1 MKSLLTRIL
10 PALLLSLLAG
20 SPTLAAP
27 LLNLNLSLDRDV
39 LPAEQHETAIIK
51 VSLEVPA
58 IPRETARPPVNLTLI
73 LDRSGSMSGDKI
85 IKAREAAIT
94 ALRLLGPQ
102 DLFSMVIYDHN
113 IQTLIP
119 PQSAANTERI
129 EAQIMRIRTGGNTA
143 LFGAVS
149 QGAAEIRKNLGGKFV
164 HRAILLSDGLA
175 NVGPSTPADLARLG
189 AALLKE
195 GLSVTTIG
203 IGNGFN
209 EDLMAGLADRSDG
222 NHYFVESSVDLPRI
236 FATELGDVLSIAA
249 RRITIEL
256 ETPTGVR
263 PLRIIGREGR
273 ISDNRV
279 EIHLNQLYGGQEK
292 YALIEV
298 EVKPGQAEQILKIA
312 QANCIY
318 ENALTNRQ
326 ENSSA
331 KAQVRFSH
339 RAEEIVQSANKPVLK
354 AILENEIA
362 ASRDR
367 ALDLYNAG
375 RKDEAIAE
383 IQQRSIKLQTQ
394 SNALGF
400 SDLAGQAEAFEE
412 DTKTFA
418 APALPS
424 AVKKEIRS
432 ESYKVRKQQKDY

>member
-1 MKSLLTRIL
+1 MKSILRKLLPT
-10 PALLLSLLAG
+10 LLLSLLIA
-20 SPTLAAP
+20 SPSLAAP

-39 LPAEQHETAIIK
+39 LPAGQNETAIIK
-51 VSLEVPA
+51 ISLDVA
-58 IPRETARPPVNLTLI
+58 KIPRETSRPPVNLTLV

-94 ALRLLGPQ
+94 ALRLLEPQ
-102 DLFSMVIYDHN
+102 DMFSLVIYDHN
-113 IQTLIP
+113 VQTLIP
-119 PQSAANTERI
+119 PQSAANTEWLESRI
-129 EAQIMRIRTGGNTA
+129 MQIRTGGNTA

-149 QGAAEIRKNLGGKFV
+149 QGAAEIRKNLERKFV
-164 HRAILLSDGLA
+164 HRVILLSDGLA
-175 NVGPSTPADLARLG
+175 NVGPSNPVDLARLG

-195 GLSVTTIG
+195 GISVTTIG
-203 IGNGFN
+203 IGNSFN

-236 FATELGDVLSIAA
+236 FAAELGDVLSVAA
-249 RRITIEL
+249 RSIRIEL
-256 ETPTGVR
+256 ETPAGVR

-273 ISDNRV
+273 VYDNRV

-312 QANCIY
+312 NARCSY
-318 ENALTNRQ
+318 ENALTNQQ
-326 ENSSA
+326 ESSSA
-331 KAQVRFSH
+331 KALVRFSP
-339 RAEEIVQSANKPVLK
+339 RAEEVVQSANKPVLK

-383 IQQRSIKLQTQ
+383 IQQQSSKLKIQ
-394 SNALGF
+394 SDTLGF

-412 DTKTFA
+412 DAKTFA
-418 APALPS
+418 APTLPS